1 MPPKASTG
9 TKGRQAPAAGKNKAT
24 PLTKAELRAALKE
37 EAKNEAVIDQEL
49 LRMSYKIG
57 RTETEK
63 SKKSNQVDNYQDEV
77 QTALGKSTNSISHAT
92 TIHFAA
98 QKENETR
105 LDRLRERIAN
115 LEAQLRDAEEE
126 LEQIKAE
133 KKKVL
138 EEKDSVIKSQ
148 TDEMKEMSFQFSDM
162 LMKTLITITE
172 DFDTQNTD
180 YDRDY
185 NKLPM

>member
-1 MPPKASTG
+1 MPPKPTARA
-9 TKGRQAPAAGKNKAT
+9 KGKPAPAAAKNKNA
-24 PLTKAELRAALKE
+24 PMTKAELRAALKE

-49 LRMSYKIG
+49 LRVSYKIG
-57 RTETEK
+57 RTATET
-63 SKKSNQVDNYQDEV
+63 STKSNEVNDYQDQVE
-77 QTALGKSTNSISHAT
+77 TALGQSTNSITHAT
-92 TIHFAA
+92 SLHFAA

-172 DFDTQNTD
+172 DFDTQNND
-180 YDRDY
+180 YDHEHTQ
-185 NKLPM
+185 NPF